1 MAVWS
6 PTEFRHQDH
15 YKYIQSALN
24 HGLNVFSCQDVCD
37 QNPNVRLLKP
47 KVRYKLG
54 EFFITTLPVP
64 HGVECYSYIIEHDE
78 FGKLLFCT
86 DLSDFPYRV
95 NNCTHLMLEAN
106 YDEEI
111 VLNNAVEDRFNSSA
125 SQTHLEISQTIDI
138 CKRHY
143 SPALQS
149 IILLHLS
156 NGNSNAA
163 EFKRRVQE
171 EVGIE
176 NVYVADKGLEVE
188 LIKEEF

>member
-1 MAVWS
+1 M
-6 PTEFRHQDH
+6 
-15 YKYIQSALN
+15 
-24 HGLNVFSCQDVCD
+24 
-37 QNPNVRLLKP
+37 
-47 KVRYKLG
+47 LG
-54 EFFITTLPVP
+54 EFFITALPVP
-64 HGVECYSYIIEHDE
+64 HSVECYSYIIEHDA

-95 NNCTHLMLEAN
+95 KDVTHLMIEAN

-111 VLNNAVEDRFNSSA
+111 VLNNAVKDHFNSSA
-125 SQTHLEISQTIDI
+125 SRTHLEINQTIDI

-163 EFKRRVQE
+163 EFKKRVQE
-171 EVGIE
+171 EIGIE